1 MQNKKIKSKN
11 RITLKKCAICLS
23 DCHDDITEF
32 FSVFEAAS
40 VGPTPLADNERV
52 FFALFVGKAQPM
64 GVLWWRGNHAN
75 LSNIVLF

>member
-1 MQNKKIKSKN
+1 MSPCAIGHN
-11 RITLKKCAICLS
+11 RIATPVG
-23 DCHDDITEF
+23 HWVGFFDITEF